1 MFDEVT
7 LTGAEATIVWG
18 YRTAAVCA
26 AWTVTKTGRAGGW
39 LLSAVVTRADP
50 FQLRQQVPPLKFTA
64 PRKGGFF
71 CWPVLTVTLDGAR
84 LAATLGPPE
93 S

>member
-1 MFDEVT
+1 MFQGNVT
-7 LTGAEATIVWG
+7 VRGQEGTIVWG
-18 YRTAAVCA
+18 YHTAAVCRS
-26 AWTVTKTGRAGGW
+26 WTATRTPQGTWTMQAT
-39 LLSAVVTRADP
+39 LQRADA
-50 FQLRQQVPPLKFTA
+50 FQLRQQPLQFTA

-71 CWPVLTVTLDGAR
+71 CWPILGVTLGDKT

>member
-7 LTGAEATIVWG
+7 LRGVEATIAWG
-18 YRTAAVCA
+18 YHTAAVCTS
-26 AWTVTKTGRAGGW
+26 WSVTKAGRAGGW
-39 LLSAVVTRADP
+39 LLSATVSRADP
-50 FQLRQQVPPLKFTA
+50 FKLRQSPLKFAA

-71 CWPVLTVTLDGAR
+71 CWPVESVTLEGAR
-84 LAATLGPPE
+84 LGAVLGPPE

>member
-1 MFDEVT
+1 MFQGAVT
-7 LTGAEATIVWG
+7 LRGLEARIVWG
-18 YRTAAVCA
+18 YRTAAVCRS
-26 AWTVTKTGRAGGW
+26 WTATRTPQGHW
-39 LLSAVVTRADP
+39 TLSARVQRADEY
-50 FQLRQQVPPLKFTA
+50 QLRQRPLKFTA

-71 CWPVLTVTLDGAR
+71 CFPVVAVNVVSQT

>member
-1 MFDEVT
+1 MFQGDVT
-7 LTGAEATIVWG
+7 LRGLEATIVWG
-18 YRTAAVCA
+18 YHTAAVCRS
-26 AWTVTKTGRAGGW
+26 WTITRTPQGRW
-39 LLSAVVTRADP
+39 TLSAIVHRADP
-50 FQLRQQVPPLKFTA
+50 FQLRQAPLKFTA

-71 CWPVLTVTLDGAR
+71 CWPVLGVTLAASS